1 MFSSQELIEMEEN
14 LPTKEAQFGMHS
26 LTSPHTA
33 TPHRQEKVLNLLNVL
48 GDVRMNAFPKGE
60 TPLSTNLMNFCK
72 IFLSSWEEYELL
84 TILSQWFFINE
95 ISKFIIDLLHE
106 IGILQAAL

>member
-1 MFSSQELIEMEEN
+1 MEEN

-26 LTSPHTA
+26 LTSPHRA

-60 TPLSTNLMNFCK
+60 TPLSTNTQL
-72 IFLSSWEEYELL
+72 FLFIPLL
-84 TILSQWFFINE
+84 KEGFNKQSLKNPLIYLF
-95 ISKFIIDLLHE
+95 HE
-106 IGILQAAL
+106 C